1 MGFLVSR
8 PKLPPPPPA
17 PPAAPVRVVNPY
29 RPITEAD
36 AAAGDTITPE
46 EPVQAATLAEEERRK
61 RAKRRGRA
69 STLMTGGSGLMN
81 EAQVYRPG
89 LSLLSS

>member
-1 MGFLVSR
+1 MSMLLR
-8 PKLPPPPPA
+8 APKIPAPPPA
-17 PPAAPVRVVNPY
+17 PPAAPARIVNPY
-29 RPITEAD
+29 QPVTTED
-36 AAAGDTITPE
+36 AQSGDTIMPD
-46 EPVQAATLAEEERRK
+46 EPVQAATVAEEERRK
-61 RAKRRGRA
+61 RSRRRGRA